1 VLLPFVTC
9 CRCLF
14 WWGCGALPVSAALAL
29 ATPPR
34 LRASV
39 LEGSLAPGA
48 VLVVLLG
55 LLGYAGR
62 ALRLLGPVPPFLMS
76 VALFPLFIWGI
87 GGGFVVVLAA
97 VAALSEPAG
106 VGRGLRD
113 HAAWAGAF
121 GWGALCSYRGLRALV
136 QALNRC
142 RPAGTPATELGG
154 SDDRRHPLP

>member
-1 VLLPFVTC
+1 MLLPFVAC
-9 CRCLF
+9 CRSLF
-14 WWGCGALPVSAALAL
+14 WWGCGALPVLAALAL
-29 ATPPR
+29 ATSPR
-34 LRASV
+34 LRASA
-39 LEGSLAPGA
+39 LELSLVPGA

-55 LLGYAGR
+55 LVGYGGR

-87 GGGFVVVLAA
+87 GGGFMVVLAA

-106 VGRGLRD
+106 VGRGLQD
-113 HAAWAGAF
+113 HAAWAGTF
-121 GWGALCSYRGLRALV
+121 GWGALCSWLGLRALV

-142 RPAGTPATELGG
+142 RPPATPGTELGE